1 MQFWIMLLDFLG
13 FALQCYSWIF
23 IAYILLNWFPISRD
37 NPIVKFITGLIE
49 PVYLGIL
56 KILPPLRIGMF
67 DLSPFYLLII
77 INVLSFVLER
87 IRNSIAGG

>member
-1 MQFWIMLLDFLG
+1 MEFWIIFLDFLA

-23 IAYILLNWFPISRD
+23 IAYILLGWFPISRE
-37 NPIVKFITGLIE
+37 NPLVKFVSGLIE

-77 INVLSFVLER
+77 INVLSFVIER
-87 IRNSIAGG
+87 IRFAITG